1 MRTKHGTII
10 AALAISICVSL
21 TAQAVP
27 PDGGPSPGSMPSSMP
42 AVVPTA
48 TPAAT
53 PAVAAPAAAITNT
66 KLSAAPSS
74 VLERFRTYSG
84 ARTPA
89 ALGEL
94 FSAPVREGVRQQ
106 PEVVLSNG
114 AVTVSVAAV
123 IPAQGST
130 APNFAFKGARLISN
144 ARITKDEWLVD
155 ALPETGA
162 IDVEMVV
169 LSNGI
174 VLEIPLTV
182 APPLPAET
190 DLSEKGFITFLGDT
204 KSGAQPLQD
213 LNGDGRRDYL
223 DDYIFTAN
231 YLSAKRSGP
240 VEQKNA
246 PALQKPQSAYSY
258 STDSN
263 TAGGKTGSTTGGKTA
278 NPDAV
283 TTITSPSGNK
293 VKFIGND
300 KNKLNLR
307 NLKAK
312 DAGKTTK

>member
-1 MRTKHGTII
+1 MRTTPGTII
-10 AALAISICVSL
+10 AVLAISTCVSL
-21 TAQAVP
+21 TAQAAP
-27 PDGGPSPGSMPSSMP
+27 PDGGPSPGSMPAPMP
-42 AVVPTA
+42 AVAPTA
-48 TPAAT
+48 TPVAAAAT
-53 PAVAAPAAAITNT
+53 GAISSAAPA
-66 KLSAAPSS
+66 S

-84 ARTPA
+84 SRTPA
-89 ALGEL
+89 ALSGL
-94 FSAPVREGVRQQ
+94 FSAPVREGVRQK

-123 IPAQGST
+123 IPAQGNT

-144 ARITKDEWLVD
+144 AQLTKDEWLVE

-162 IDVEMVV
+162 MDVEMVV

-174 VLEIPLTV
+174 AQEIPLTV

-190 DLSEKGFITFLGDT
+190 DLSEKGFVAFLGDT
-204 KSGAQPLQD
+204 KPGAKPLQD

-223 DDYIFTAN
+223 DDYIFTVN

-240 VEQKNA
+240 AGQSSA
-246 PALQKPQSAYSY
+246 PGAQKPQSAYSY
-258 STDSN
+258 STDNS
-263 TAGGKTGSTTGGKTA
+263 TGGAKTGSTTAGKTA

-283 TTITSPSGNK
+283 TTITSPSGNTLK
-293 VKFIGND
+293 YTGTD

-312 DAGKTTK
+312 DAGKPAK